1 MLSTPLAAVSGFFY
15 PANIAE
21 WIPGLSWGVWLPYLI
36 GALVL
41 AIGLITVRNEFL
53 QKQGLDKIVVL
64 GPVFFAV
71 PLAVFGAEHF
81 TVTTSLAGAVPAWL
95 PGHVFWVL
103 FVGACLIAAALSIAA
118 GKYAWLASALA
129 GVLILL
135 FELLIHIPNVAG
147 NPHNRITWVVVLR
160 EPAFAGGAFALA
172 ATQDGGWKPQARH
185 AFATLARFLIAIC
198 IAFMGVQ
205 QCLHPE
211 LAPGVP
217 LMMATPRWVPAHSV
231 WGYLI
236 GAIYVVIA
244 ISLLLNKQV
253 RLAATWLGLII
264 LLLVLLLYLP
274 IVIANPADIAN
285 GLNYLADTLLLCG
298 AVLALAGTRDQNS
311 S

>member
-1 MLSTPLAAVSGFFY
+1 MLSSPCAFY
-15 PANIAE
+15 PTHVAA
-21 WIPGLSWGVWLPYLI
+21 WITGFSWGVWLPYLT

-41 AIGLITVRNEFL
+41 VIGLITGRKEFL
-53 QKQGLDKIVVL
+53 QQQGLSKIVVL
-64 GPVFFAV
+64 GPIFFAV

-81 TVTTSLAGAVPAWL
+81 TATTILAGMVPAWL
-95 PGHVFWVL
+95 PGHMFWAL
-103 FVGACLIAAALSIAA
+103 FVGSCLIAAALSIAA
-118 GKYAWLASALA
+118 RKYAGLASALA

-135 FELLIHIPNVAG
+135 FELLIHIPNVVG
-147 NPHNRITWVVVLR
+147 NPHTRIAWVVALR

-172 ATQDGGWKPQARH
+172 ATQEGAWKPQARR
-185 AFATLARFLIAIC
+185 AFATLARFLIAIP

-205 QCLHPE
+205 QCMHPE

-217 LMMATPRWVPAHSV
+217 LIKTTPLSVPAHAF

-253 RLAATWLGLII
+253 HRAATWLGLII
-264 LLLVLLLYLP
+264 LLLVLFLYLP
-274 IVIANPADIAN
+274 IVIANRADIAN

>member
-1 MLSTPLAAVSGFFY
+1 MPITPFALY
-15 PANIAE
+15 PANVAA
-21 WIPGLSWGVWLPYLI
+21 WIPGFSWGVWLPYLI

-53 QKQGLDKIVVL
+53 QKRGLDKIVVL

-71 PLAVFGAEHF
+71 PLAVFGTEHF
-81 TVTTSLAGAVPAWL
+81 TAATILAGMVPAWL
-95 PGHVFWVL
+95 PGRMFWAL

-118 GKYAWLASALA
+118 QKYAWLASALA

-135 FELLIHIPNVAG
+135 FALLIHLPNVVG
-147 NPHNRITWVVVLR
+147 NPHTRILWVVCLR

-172 ATQDGGWKPQARH
+172 ATQEGEWKPQARH
-185 AFATLARFLIAIC
+185 TFATLARFFIAIP

-217 LMMATPRWVPAHSV
+217 LLMSTPRWMPAHSF
-231 WGYLI
+231 WGYVT

-264 LLLVLLLYLP
+264 LVLVLLIYLP

-285 GLNYLADTLLLCG
+285 GLNYLADTLLLG
-298 AVLALAGTRDQNS
+298 GTALALAGTRDQNS